1 MLFLAGKTHGAF
13 DGSEIGGAPE
23 AADLGEQ
30 QLGWAGSFQEGTGS
44 FTSGLEVTW
53 SKTPTKWS
61 NNFLESLFHNTWSL
75 VESPGGAHQWEAL
88 NATANYPLPFDNSS
102 FQKPRMLTSDLA
114 LLHDPI
120 YNNISQ
126 VYLANF
132 TKLTDDFSRA
142 CKSCRAMPC
151 PALPWLYAMAP
162 PTPS

>member
-1 MLFLAGKTHGAF
+1 MPLFAGKTHGAF

-30 QLGWAGSFQEGTGS
+30 QLGWAGSFKEGTGS

-61 NNFLESLFHNTWSL
+61 NNFLESLFHNEWSL

-114 LLHDPI
+114 LRHDPI
-120 YNNISQ
+120 YANISQ
-126 VYLANF
+126 VYLANS

-142 CKSCRAMPC
+142 CKSSWCHR
-151 PALPWLYAMAP
+151 
-162 PTPS
+162 PSSCSRS

>member
-1 MLFLAGKTHGAF
+1 MPLIAGKTHGAF
-13 DGSEIGGAPE
+13 DGSAIGGAPE

-30 QLGWAGSFQEGTGS
+30 QLGWAGSFEEGTGS

-53 SKTPTKWS
+53 SRTPTQWS
-61 NNFLESLFHNTWSL
+61 NNFLESLFHNEWSL

-102 FQKPRMLTSDLA
+102 FQRPRMLTSDLA
-114 LLHDPI
+114 LRDDPI
-120 YNNISQ
+120 YANISQ

-142 CKSCRAMPC
+142 CKLSCRH
-151 PALPWLYAMAP
+151 LPP
-162 PTPS
+162 HP